1 MSRRCVP
8 KSAVR
13 LGELLKGIDGLD
25 TNKADLSANIRSV
38 TNDSRKVVPGS
49 LFIALRGTATDGH
62 RFAPSA
68 VSNGAVCIVHQDPLT
83 TPEGVSRVHA
93 ADTVPLYPLLAA
105 RIAGEPSRKL
115 RVIGVTGTNGKTS
128 VTIML
133 DSILRA
139 AGRRCAI
146 LGTLGFRPPL
156 SAEAPDTLGFVGRG
170 LTTPDASDL
179 QNLLAAC
186 VLDEAECIAM
196 EVSSHAL
203 VQRRVDYVNY
213 RGRLFTNL
221 TQDHLDYHQTMEE
234 YARAK
239 LSFFTKQELGRADYA
254 VVNWDDALGSRI
266 AGAAE
271 CSVLRYSMSGG
282 VELAARI
289 QRQDLGGIQ
298 CRMSYAG
305 MKVAEAPPTAR
316 EPFELLLESPLI
328 GSYNISN
335 MMAAAGAAILDGVE
349 PDAVRSGLTRVQR
362 IPGRLERVANERG
375 IHVFVDYAHTPDAL
389 VNVLTTVRQATGGG
403 TRVIC
408 VFGCGGDRDRDKRPK
423 MGLAAAAGAD
433 VLVVTSDNPRSENPL
448 AIITGI
454 LAGIPHEAESRC
466 IVEPDR
472 REAIGLALKLARK
485 GDVVLIAGKGHEDYQ
500 IFADR
505 TEHFSDGEVAHDF
518 LH

>member
-1 MSRRCVP
+1 
-8 KSAVR
+8 VR

-25 TNKADLSANIRSV
+25 TGKADLNAHIRSV
-38 TNDSRKVVPGS
+38 TNDSRKAGPGS
-49 LFIALRGTATDGH
+49 LFVALKGTATDGH
-62 RFAPSA
+62 LFAPAA

-93 ADTVPLYPLLAA
+93 VDTGPLYALLAA

-156 SAEAPDTLGFVGRG
+156 AANAPDTLSFVGRG
-170 LTTPDASDL
+170 LTTPDAADL

-186 VLDEAECIAM
+186 VLDEAECVAM

-203 VQRRVDYVNY
+203 VQRRVDHVHY

-221 TQDHLDYHQTMEE
+221 TQDHLDYHHTMEK
-234 YARAK
+234 YAEAK
-239 LSFFTKQELGRADYA
+239 LNFFTRPELGRADYA
-254 VVNWDDALGSRI
+254 VANWDDALGSRI
-266 AGAAE
+266 AAE
-271 CSVLRYSMSGG
+271 ADCTVLRYGMSGG
-282 VELAARI
+282 VELTARI
-289 QRQDLGGIQ
+289 QRQNLEGIQ
-298 CRMSYAG
+298 CRLSYNGLKA
-305 MKVAEAPPTAR
+305 ADAPPSAR
-316 EPFELLLESPLI
+316 EPFEVLLESPLI

-335 MMAAAGAAILDGVE
+335 MMAAAGGAVMEGVE
-349 PDAVRSGLTRVQR
+349 PDAIRTGLMRVKR
-362 IPGRLERVANERG
+362 IPGRLERVPNKHG
-375 IHVFVDYAHTPDAL
+375 VHVLVDYAHTPDAL
-389 VNVLTTVRQATGGG
+389 AKVLATIRQAAGAG
-403 TRVIC
+403 TRIIC

-423 MGLAAAAGAD
+423 MGLAAAGAD
-433 VLVVTSDNPRSENPL
+433 ILVVTSDNPRSENPL

-454 LAGIPHEAESRC
+454 LGGIPHEAESRC

-472 REAIGLALKLARK
+472 REAIGLARELAHS

-505 TEHFSDGEVAHDF
+505 TERFSDVEVARE
-518 LH
+518 LLQ